1 MESFLLI
8 ISILLIYC
16 ALMVV
21 FSDHPINAL
30 LFLIGCFINTSL
42 ILLLFGLEFIALIF
56 IAIYIG
62 AIAIFFLFI
71 IMMLNIPSYYPKR
84 WFGEEYFYT
93 LVFLFVFLKVSPY
106 FFDNVSLILKL
117 NTLGANNI
125 NLLLNYINSIEVLG
139 AVLYTHYAI
148 FVILSGCLLFFAMVV
163 SVMLFGINKIQNKT

>member
-1 MESFLLI
+1 MEYFLLI

-30 LFLIGCFINTSL
+30 LFLIGCFINTSI

-62 AIAIFFLFI
+62 AIAIFFLFM

-84 WFGEEYFYT
+84 WFGEEYLYFFLLSLLFLT
-93 LVFLFVFLKVSPY
+93 LSPY
-106 FFDNVSLILKL
+106 FFNNLFPILKNNFL
-117 NTLGANNI
+117 QINNI
-125 NLLLNYINSIEVLG
+125 NLLLNYLNSIEVLG
-139 AVLYTHYAI
+139 ALFYTHYFI
-148 FVILSGCLLFFAMVV
+148 FVILSGCLLFFAMVA
-163 SVMLFGINKIQNKT
+163 SVILFGIDKIKTI

>member
-1 MESFLLI
+1 MEYFLLI

-30 LFLIGCFINTSL
+30 LFLIGCFINTSI

-62 AIAIFFLFI
+62 AIAIFFLFM

-84 WFGEEYFYT
+84 WFGEEYLYF
-93 LVFLFVFLKVSPY
+93 FLLSVLFLILSPY
-106 FFDNVSLILKL
+106 FFNNLFPILKNNFL
-117 NTLGANNI
+117 QVNNI
-125 NLLLNYINSIEVLG
+125 NLLLNYLNSIEVLG
-139 AVLYTHYAI
+139 ALFYTHYFI
-148 FVILSGCLLFFAMVV
+148 FVLLSGCLLFFAMVA
-163 SVMLFGINKIQNKT
+163 SVILFGIDKIKTI

>member
-1 MESFLLI
+1 MEYFLLI

-84 WFGEEYFYT
+84 WFGEEYVYT
-93 LVFLFVFLKVSPY
+93 IGFLVIFFKLAPY
-106 FFDNVSLILKL
+106 FFDNLFFVLRQ
-117 NTLGANNI
+117 NTLGINNV

-139 AVLYTHYAI
+139 ALFYTHYYI
-148 FVILSGCLLFFAMVV
+148 FVILSGCLLFFAMVA
-163 SVMLFGINKIQNKT
+163 SVMLFGINKIKNQN